1 QHDCTER
8 GNDNDRQV
16 DEHHEHRSIQRRHFV
31 HPQCGPVAD
40 DRELVVAEPAHAEEP
55 GDEQREDEQR
65 RVAGGQDHRD
75 ERTARPPPA
84 STSAAPAVA
93 DSFASR
99 NTPASANAEMS
110 ASPADSP
117 SSPSTILKALVMP
130 TSQTT
135 DSGYASHPMVIVCP
149 NR

>member
-1 QHDCTER
+1 MNA
-8 GNDNDRQV
+8 GNSAAKPAESVDPPRIANVARQKPTAV
-16 DEHHEHRSIQRRHFV
+16 A
-31 HPQCGPVAD
+31 PVSPKNMRAGKVLYG
-40 DRELVVAEPAHAEEP
+40 RNPAM
-55 GDEQREDEQR
+55 
-65 RVAGGQDHRD
+65 
-75 ERTARPPPA
+75 PPA
-84 STSAAPAVA
+84 SSSAAPAVA